1 MKRTVISTLV
11 LSLTFLTAMGSFD
24 GTYAAAAP
32 EKSAGEYKT
41 ILKRPVINSLQDVI
55 DRANVKELLEFE
67 RFSRDN
73 GLWDAMDECYAPDSR
88 VDISWF
94 QGTGHEFVEAT
105 KKLEGFA
112 PHKIYTTELWT
123 NGDRAVA
130 IMLITLHMRQDIDGY
145 PVDLLTDSKLVFRT
159 QRIDGRWY
167 IVAFDVIY
175 EKDSLV
181 PVFPNARINI
191 PAEETAKYRPSY
203 GGMIYLRKKAGL
215 PISENLPGIDR
226 PDLVEKLYRTVDDWL
241 SE

>member
-1 MKRTVISTLV
+1 MNRIWILGIMLCLV
-11 LSLTFLTAMGSFD
+11 SVG
-24 GTYAAAAP
+24 AASAGEP
-32 EKSAGEYKT
+32 KAGEYKT
-41 ILKRPVINSLQDVI
+41 ILQRPVVNTLQDVL
-55 DRANVKELLEFE
+55 DRTNVKELLEFE

-73 GLWDAMDECYAPDSR
+73 GHWAEMDECYAPDSR

-112 PHKIYTTELWT
+112 PHKVYSTEVWT
-123 NGDRAVA
+123 RGDKAVA

-159 QRIDGRWY
+159 QRINGRWF

-181 PVFPNARINI
+181 PVFPNAGISI
-191 PAEETAKYRPSY
+191 PAAEIAKYRPSY

-215 PISENLPGIDR
+215 PIAEDLPGIDR
-226 PDLVEKLYRTVDDWL
+226 PDLVEKLYRTVDNWL